1 MQTGVMSTAAALV
14 GLVLAVFGA
23 RMLVTGNAPGVIARS
38 FRTPRQ
44 AGGYHLLFGMAVLI
58 FVVGATQLTEVA
70 AMIATLL
77 AVALVAIAVVYFR
90 PGSRTR
96 DHSE

>member
-1 MQTGVMSTAAALV
+1 MSTAAALI

-38 FRTPRQ
+38 FRSPRQ
-44 AGGYHLLFGMAVLI
+44 AGGYHLLFGLAVLM
-58 FVVGATQLTEVA
+58 FVLGATLLTELA

-77 AVALVAIAVVYFR
+77 AVALVAVAVVYFR
-90 PGSRTR
+90 PGSRSRHHT
-96 DHSE
+96 E

>member
-1 MQTGVMSTAAALV
+1 MSTAAALV